1 MMLPRF
7 GTDDDLRIEAE
18 LVKVR
23 AHENPCDLVAVW
35 LPGSRVMWL
44 GLLLQGDL
52 ACSVIHPLRD
62 ASECADVAGIWN
74 VLVQLGLLHA
84 SGASAA
90 IADDLLQRLR
100 VQTSVLT
107 PRAAQ

>member
-1 MMLPRF
+1 MLPRF

-18 LVKVR
+18 LAKVR
-23 AHENPCDLVAVW
+23 AHENASDLVAVW
-35 LPGSRVMWL
+35 LPGPGVLWL

-52 ACSVIHPLRD
+52 ACSVLHPLQD
-62 ASECADVAGIWN
+62 VNQCADVARLWQ
-74 VLVQLGLLHA
+74 VLVQLGLHHA
-84 SGASAA
+84 GGGSVA

-107 PRAAQ
+107 PGAAQ